1 MGVGVAEQAET
12 GQGGASVSR
21 EVTVSE
27 LAEAVVAAIA
37 ADELELLPEVTAAWR
52 AGDLAGAKG
61 GKWLGG
67 SIGFGVDPGLTVMVI
82 YPIVTGALTQLMGSV
97 ATSGW
102 QRLVDRLRRRRP
114 KPPMVLSSTVLDQA
128 EQMRAACFSQALA
141 AGMPEA
147 RATLT
152 ADAVY
157 GYLVRTA
164 VPDPG
169 SGRAS
174 DR

>member
-1 MGVGVAEQAET
+1 MGVEVAEQAER
-12 GQGGASVSR
+12 GQGGTPVSR
-21 EVTVSE
+21 AVTVPE
-27 LAEAVVAAIA
+27 LAEAVVSALAPQ
-37 ADELELLPEVTAAWR
+37 ELELLPEVTAAWR
-52 AGDLAGAKG
+52 AGDLAGAKR

-82 YPIVTGALTQLMGSV
+82 YPIITGAMTQLMGTV

-102 QRLVDRLRRRRP
+102 QRLVRRLRRRRP
-114 KPPMVLSSTVLDQA
+114 KPPMLLSAAVLDQA
-128 EQMRAACFSQALA
+128 EQMRTACVSRALA
-141 AGMPEA
+141 AGLPEA
-147 RATLT
+147 RATLI

-164 VPDPG
+164 ATDPG

-174 DR
+174 GQ